1 MNQRSSNLLD
11 EALGLDQSIEPWPLR
26 GRIVA
31 IEDQVETSGSFVLHH
46 ILKRSLS
53 PNSSN
58 VSILIAFS
66 QPFSH
71 YDRVL
76 RKLIQWWDM
85 DYGGL
90 MSNLL
95 RGCNLVT
102 QRDNNRFFF
111 FDMLM
116 LQCPGGDE
124 GISPECGLI
133 ALYGKIYKT
142 IVALPEV
149 SSKNVTIIIDDL
161 SLMEVAANGSS
172 DYVLDFMHYC
182 RTLTTEF
189 DCSLIALN
197 HEDIYSSADRP
208 TFLLQ
213 MEYLADILIKAEPL
227 ATGLA
232 SDVHGQLTVLNK
244 GMNYRQGSSR
254 NKISNFHFKV
264 KENVVECFYPGSQG

>member
-1 MNQRSSNLLD
+1 MEQRYSNLLD
-11 EALGLDQSIEPWPLR
+11 EALGLDQTIEPWPLR

-46 ILKRSLS
+46 LLKRALS

-58 VSILIAFS
+58 VSIFIAFS

-76 RKLIQWWDM
+76 RKL
-85 DYGGL
+85 
-90 MSNLL
+90 
-95 RGCNLVT
+95 GCNLVT
-102 QRDNNRFFF
+102 QRDNKRFFF
-111 FDMLM
+111 FDMLK
-116 LQCPGGDE
+116 LQCPGGDGGITPE
-124 GISPECGLI
+124 GGLI
-133 ALYGKIYKT
+133 ALYGKIHET
-142 IVALPEV
+142 ISVLPEI
-149 SSKNVTIIIDDL
+149 SRKNVTIIIDDL

-172 DYVLDFMHYC
+172 DYVLDFLHYC
-182 RTLTTEF
+182 RTLTSEF
-189 DCSLIALN
+189 GCSLVTLN
-197 HEDIYSSADRP
+197 HEDIYASADRP

-232 SDVHGQLTVLNK
+232 TDVHGQLTVMNK
-244 GMNYRQGSSR
+244 GINYGQDSSR

-264 KENVVECFYPGSQG
+264 KENIVECFYPGSRG

>member
-76 RKLIQWWDM
+76 RKL
-85 DYGGL
+85 
-90 MSNLL
+90 
-95 RGCNLVT
+95 GCNLVT

-197 HEDIYSSADRP
+197 HEDIYSRM
-208 TFLLQ
+208 FLPWKPRL
-213 MEYLADILIKAEPL
+213 
-227 ATGLA
+227 TGM
-232 SDVHGQLTVLNK
+232 K
-244 GMNYRQGSSR
+244 PRQ
-254 NKISNFHFKV
+254 
-264 KENVVECFYPGSQG
+264 